1 MNIITVEV
9 GELVR
14 LRQILQLLAEM
25 PNRLPRKVAEEAYVH
40 ALDFVPVRTG
50 RLRESIHIETH
61 GKEYHVVAGSRI
73 AYYAPYVE
81 FGTRPHII
89 RPVRARAL
97 RFEVRGEVVF
107 AKYVHHPGSSPQ
119 YFMRR
124 AFERTLSEIGYIVA
138 DYLGL
143 L

>member
-1 MNIITVEV
+1 MSIRVDLTDILKIKKLIHHLTLMP
-9 GELVR
+9 EL
-14 LRQILQLLAEM
+14 
-25 PNRLPRKVAEEAYVH
+25 LPRKVAEEAYQH

-50 RLRESIHIETH
+50 RLRQSIHIETH

-89 RPVRARAL
+89 LPRRAKVL
-97 RFEVRGEVVF
+97 RFEVRGQVVY
-107 AKYVHHPGSSPQ
+107 ARYVHHPGTKPQ

-124 AFERTLSEIGYIVA
+124 AAERTISELGYIIA
-138 DYLGL
+138 EYLEL